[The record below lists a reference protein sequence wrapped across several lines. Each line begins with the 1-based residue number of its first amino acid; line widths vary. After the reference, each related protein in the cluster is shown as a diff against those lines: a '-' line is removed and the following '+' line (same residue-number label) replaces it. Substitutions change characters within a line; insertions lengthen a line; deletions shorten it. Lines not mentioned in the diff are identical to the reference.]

1 MSTFLSSN
9 SIKSFLK
16 PEEQIERIKFGSVD
30 FISEVE
36 FLKKLKKSYEK
47 KTPLKIKLGA
57 DPSRP
62 DIHIGHTVVIN
73 KLKTLQDLGHHV
85 QFLIGDFTALIGDP
99 SGKNTTRP
107 ILTREEI
114 NDNARTY
121 ASQIFKILDPEKTE
135 IVYNSSWL
143 LKLTSIDFIKLSAQY
158 TVARMLERDDFTKR
172 YKANIPISLHELM
185 YPLCQGYDSVAL
197 QTDLELGGTDQKFNL
212 LVGRDLQSS
221 YKQEPQCILT
231 MPILEGLDGVNKM
244 SKSLD
249 NYIGVN
255 ESPKDMFGKCMRVSD
270 ELMFR
275 YYELLTD
282 LSMTEIA
289 EMKKD
294 MLSGAKHPR
303 EIKVNL
309 AKFLVK
315 RFHSMS
321 AAQAAEDEF
330 NRIFVDKGLPDQIED
345 YVYETSAHNSLQI
358 GLVQLMVLSKV
369 ATSNSEATR
378 LITGGAVAL
387 INGDSDEQLKTGE
400 QQKISDS
407 KLKLNLNI
415 GENFIIKAGKKK
427 FIKIVVK

>member
-1 MSTFLSSN
+1 MF
-9 SIKSFLK
+9 KS
-16 PEEQIERIKFGSVD
+16 PEEQLELIKFGAVD
-30 FISEVE
+30 FISEPD
-36 FLKKLKKSYEK
+36 FLKKLKKSRDTNK
-47 KTPLKIKLGA
+47 PLKIKLGA

-73 KLKTLQDLGHHV
+73 KLKTLQDLGHQV

-99 SGKNTTRP
+99 SGRNSTRP

-114 NDNARTY
+114 EQNAKTY

-135 IVYNSSWL
+135 IVYNSHWL

-172 YKANIPISLHELM
+172 FKANIPISIHEFM

-221 YKQEPQCILT
+221 YGVEPQCILT

-255 ESPKDMFGKCMRVSD
+255 ESPKDMFGKTMRVSD

-275 YYELLTD
+275 YYELLTSITPSD
-282 LSMTEIA
+282 LA
-289 EMKKD
+289 QLKKD
-294 MLSGAKHPR
+294 VAEKKKHPR
-303 EIKVNL
+303 DVKVNL
-309 AKFLVK
+309 AKTLVA
-315 RFHSMS
+315 RFHSQ
-321 AAQAAEDEF
+321 AAAINAEDEF
-330 NRIFVDKGLPDQIED
+330 NRIFVDKGMPDKIDEFEIVSQP
-345 YVYETSAHNSLQI
+345 QM
-358 GLVQLMVLSKV
+358 GLVQLMTTAGLTS
-369 ATSNSEATR
+369 SNSEASR
-378 LITGGAVAL
+378 LITGGGVQ
-387 INGDSDEQLKTGE
+387 ID
-400 QQKISDS
+400 QQKISDP
-407 KLKLNLNI
+407 KLKLDLTAGNS
-415 GENFIIKAGKKK
+415 FVIKAGKKK
-427 FIKIVVK
+427 FVKIVVK